1 MSNRIFNPDG
11 VPAPLGHYS
20 HCGEVGPGTR
30 VLHMAGQTAR
40 ELDGTI
46 PSEFRDQAILVWDRL
61 KKILAANEMATSD
74 IVKLVIFITDAAD
87 IGVLREVLP
96 DALGADNRP
105 ASTALVVSALA
116 MPELKLEI
124 ELIAAKDV

>member
-20 HCGEVGPGTR
+20 HCGEVAPGTR

-40 ELDGTI
+40 EIDGTI
-46 PSEFRDQAILVWDRL
+46 PDEFRDQAVLVWERI
-61 KKILAANEMATSD
+61 KTILAANDMAPSD
-74 IVKLVIFITDAAD
+74 VVKIVVFITDAGD
-87 IGVLREVLP
+87 IGVLRDVLP
-96 DALGADNRP
+96 NALGADIRP

-124 ELIAAKDV
+124 EVIAAKSV

>member
-11 VPAPLGHYS
+11 VAAPLGHYS

-40 ELDGTI
+40 ELEGGI
-46 PSEFRDQAILVWDRL
+46 PNEFRDQAILVWDRL
-61 KKILAANEMATSD
+61 KNILAANEMATSD
-74 IVKLVIFITDAAD
+74 IVKLAIFITDAAD
-87 IGVLREVLP
+87 IDVLREVLP
-96 DALGADNRP
+96 DALGANRP

-116 MPELKLEI
+116 RPEFKLEI

>member
-11 VPAPLGHYS
+11 VLAPLGHYS

-40 ELDGTI
+40 ELDGAI
-46 PSEFRDQAILVWDRL
+46 PNEFRDQAILVWDRL

-87 IGVLREVLP
+87 IGVLGEVLP
-96 DALGADNRP
+96 DALGANRP

>member
-20 HCGEVGPGTR
+20 HCGEVGPGRR

-40 ELDGTI
+40 DLDGAI
-46 PSEFRDQAILVWDRL
+46 PSDFRDQAKLVLSRI
-61 KKILAANEMATSD
+61 KTILAANDMTFED
-74 IVKLVIFITDAAD
+74 IVKIVVFITDAAD
-87 IGVLREVLP
+87 IAGLRDVLP
-96 DALGADNRP
+96 ATFGP
-105 ASTALVVSALA
+105 AIKPGSTALVVSALA

-124 ELIAAKDV
+124 EVIAAKNV

>member
-20 HCGEVGPGTR
+20 HCAEVAPGSR

-40 ELDGTI
+40 DLDGNI
-46 PSEFRDQAILVWDRL
+46 PSEFRDQAVLVLDRI
-61 KKILAANEMATSD
+61 KIILAANDMSLDDVVKIVVFMTDASD
-74 IVKLVIFITDAAD
+74 IS
-87 IGVLREVLP
+87 VLREVLP
-96 DALGADNRP
+96 PTFGP
-105 ASTALVVSALA
+105 EIKPGSTALVVSALA

-124 ELIAAKDV
+124 EVIAAKAA